1 MFCYQAW
8 HHNSNG
14 LMCGR
19 YDERLLVRDG
29 GRAAITDT
37 PDTATAQVA
46 LSEPVILMSQGN
58 MFQSALAIA
67 DVDNDE
73 HGDAELVVGT
83 TEGSVLVFKV
93 QKALTMVPGV
103 LCFSRLAG
111 DCSGLGPNNTMASVP
126 RSWNDKLR
134 SNWRCP

>member
-1 MFCYQAW
+1 
-8 HHNSNG
+8 
-14 LMCGR
+14 
-19 YDERLLVRDG
+19 
-29 GRAAITDT
+29 
-37 PDTATAQVA
+37 
-46 LSEPVILMSQGN
+46 MSQGN

-103 LCFSRLAG
+103 L
-111 DCSGLGPNNTMASVP
+111 
-126 RSWNDKLR
+126 
-134 SNWRCP
+134 

>member
-14 LMCGR
+14 LMFGR
-19 YDERLLVRDG
+19 YDGRLLVRDG

-37 PDTATAQVA
+37 PDTVTANATATQVA
-46 LSEPVILMSQGN
+46 LSEPVVLMSQGN

-93 QKALTMVPGV
+93 QKALTMVPVV
-103 LCFSRLAG
+103 L
-111 DCSGLGPNNTMASVP
+111 
-126 RSWNDKLR
+126 
-134 SNWRCP
+134 